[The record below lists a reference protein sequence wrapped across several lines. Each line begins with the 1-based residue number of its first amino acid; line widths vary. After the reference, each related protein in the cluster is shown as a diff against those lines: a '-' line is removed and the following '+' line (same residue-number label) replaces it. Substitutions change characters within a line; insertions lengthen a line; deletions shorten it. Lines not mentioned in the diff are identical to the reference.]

1 MYKKNR
7 AMKALNRRVILWMA
21 VCLSTMLC
29 VTIIVPGLLVKKIS
43 PADPS
48 TLSESQNLPVQA
60 TEQGLMVPVYLTKK
74 DTIETVP
81 LEKYVKGVLAAEM
94 PIEFELEALKAQA
107 MAARTYVVRRAL
119 DQDYSQVPVNDAL
132 VTDTT
137 AHQAYLSEQELQ
149 EKWSGKAYEANMA
162 KLDRA
167 VNETK
172 DMILTYNHQPIN
184 ATFFSTSNGYTEN
197 SEDYWPYKIPY
208 LRSVPS
214 PWDAK
219 LSPRYQE
226 TVQLSYKSLLQKLG
240 VTSIATV
247 GTNSKGMKVLEWS
260 AGHRIKSMTIGGKVF
275 SGREVREKLGL
286 ASSQFAWKWNGS
298 QQIEF
303 TTYGY
308 GHGVGL
314 SQWGADGMAK
324 EGKTAEQI
332 VTYYY
337 TGISIE
343 KAAPF
348 IKKS

>member
-1 MYKKNR
+1 MYKKN
-7 AMKALNRRVILWMA
+7 KALKSLNVRVILWMA

-29 VTIIVPGLLVKKIS
+29 VTIIVPGLLVKKIPHTNS
-43 PADPS
+43 PVHTGSDLAAQ
-48 TLSESQNLPVQA
+48 T
-60 TEQGLMVPVYLTKK
+60 TEQGLMIPVYLTKK
-74 DTIETVP
+74 NMVETVP
-81 LEKYVKGVLAAEM
+81 LELYVKGVLAAEM

-107 MAARTYVVRRAL
+107 MAARTYVVRRVL
-119 DQDYSQVPVNDAL
+119 EKDYSNMPVNDAL

-137 AHQAYLSEQELQ
+137 AHQAYLSEQELRD
-149 EKWSGKAYEANMA
+149 KWDKSMYEANMA
-162 KLDRA
+162 KIDRA
-167 VNETK
+167 VNDTK
-172 DMILTYNHQPIN
+172 DMILTYQHQPIN

-226 TVQLSYKSLLQKLG
+226 TIQISYKSMLQKLG

-247 GTNSKGMKVLEWS
+247 STSSKGMKVIEWS
-260 AGHRIKSMTIGGKVF
+260 AGRRIKSMTIGGKIF

-286 ASSQFAWKWNGS
+286 ASSQFSWKWKGP

-314 SQWGADGMAK
+314 SQWGANGMAK

-332 VTYYY
+332 VAYYY

-343 KAAPF
+343 KATPF